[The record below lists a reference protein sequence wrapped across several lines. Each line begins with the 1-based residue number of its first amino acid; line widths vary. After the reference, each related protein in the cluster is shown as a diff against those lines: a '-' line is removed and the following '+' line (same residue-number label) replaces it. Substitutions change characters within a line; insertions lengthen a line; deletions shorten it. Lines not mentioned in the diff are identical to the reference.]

1 MKLSNI
7 LAGTILSIG
16 IASVALA
23 QDAVDELKFSSF
35 LPASTVNNAVSA
47 PELIKRAD
55 ELSEGALQIKLYAG
69 GSLVSGGEVQLKMV
83 QDGIADIAEI
93 PIPYTPGRIKGLD
106 VFELP
111 NLAQNNSDGSMAT
124 MKMIADGKIAGL
136 EDLVVLG
143 VLQAGPYFIHT
154 KDEIT
159 SLRDLRGKK
168 LRVSGQMQAQ
178 IVTRLGAV
186 PVSNIPATGLAENIS
201 RGLIDGALVDTG
213 NLYNFGV
220 GDLVHYHVTNLP
232 LGSFAVVWAMSRE
245 RYDGLSETSRA
256 ALDQLRGEWF
266 TGVLSQNMDKQT
278 ADVTARLQSEG
289 EHVFVVLSD
298 EDLARANEVLQQ
310 VVEAWVSGDPGN
322 ADILAAAQAELGQ

>member
-1 MKLSNI
+1 MTVRKFVAGALLSVG
-7 LAGTILSIG
+7 LAATGF
-16 IASVALA
+16 A
-23 QDAVDELKFSSF
+23 QEATDELKFSSF
-35 LPASTVNNAVSA
+35 LPASTVNNAVSV
-47 PELIKRAD
+47 PEFIARAE
-55 ELSEGALQIKLYAG
+55 ELSGGALAIRLYAG

-111 NLAQNNSDGSMAT
+111 NLAQTNSDGSLAT
-124 MKMIADGKIAGL
+124 IRMLDEGVVQGMD
-136 EDLVVLG
+136 DLVVLG

-154 KDEIT
+154 KDEIAG
-159 SLRDLRGKK
+159 LRDLRGKK

-178 IVTRLGAV
+178 IVARLGAV

-232 LGSFAVVWAMSRE
+232 LGSFSVLWAMSRD
-245 RYDGLSETSRA
+245 RYDSLSDESKKA
-256 ALDQLRGEWF
+256 IDELRGEWF
-266 TGVLSQNMDKQT
+266 TTVLGQNMDKQT
-278 ADVTARLQSEG
+278 ADVTARLEEAG
-289 EHVFVVLSD
+289 DHHFVEFSA
-298 EDLARANEVLQQ
+298 EDIEQANGVLQQ
-310 VVEAWVSGDPGN
+310 VVDGWIAADPAN
-322 ADILAAAQAELGQ
+322 ADIHEAAKAALGQ